1 MLKKL
6 GIIFGALFVLFFL
19 FNNILMPLYVRQSN
33 TVEVPNVVGMNFRDA
48 KQLIEDAGLEVKQG
62 ENRYDESIPIGQI
75 LDQNPPVGQMVKVGR
90 RIYLYPCGGEQLIEV
105 PKLNGR
111 SLRDAR
117 FTLEQ
122 RGLEIGEVVR
132 KFSNE
137 FTDDVIISQ
146 IIQPGSKVKRN
157 SKIALIV
164 SNGPEIG
171 SLRVPDLIGKTL
183 EEARK
188 IITDSKLK
196 VGKITYQASSDVT
209 PGKVL
214 DQYPKRDKSANET
227 TVVDLFISKKRVVE
241 IDEDIPEIDVET
253 DSDTETDTKPV
264 PQNPENDGNDN
275 QDQNDVK
282 EKKKETKKDTKKD
295 SKKDTKK
302 KVVPKPTDEEPKN
315 NN

>member
-19 FNNILMPLYVRQSN
+19 FNNILMPWYVRQSN

-48 KQLIEDAGLEVKQG
+48 KQVIEDAGLEVKQG
-62 ENRYDESIPIGQI
+62 ENRYDESKPIGQI
-75 LDQNPPVGQMVKVGR
+75 LDQNPPEGQMVKIGR

-122 RGLEIGEVVR
+122 RGLEIGDVVR

-137 FTDDVIISQ
+137 FQDDMIISQ

-171 SLRVPDLIGKTL
+171 SLRVPDLVGKTL

-188 IITDSKLK
+188 IITDAKLK

-241 IDEDIPEIDVET
+241 LDEDIPEIDVE
-253 DSDTETDTKPV
+253 DSDTDTENIKPT
-264 PQNPENDGNDN
+264 PQNPGDDGNDN
-275 QDQNDVK
+275 QQDQNDVK
-282 EKKKETKKDTKKD
+282 KDTKKETKKDTKKD
-295 SKKDTKK
+295 NKK
-302 KVVPKPTDEEPKN
+302 KIVPKPVGEEPKN
-315 NN
+315 GK

>member
-1 MLKKL
+1 
-6 GIIFGALFVLFFL
+6 
-19 FNNILMPLYVRQSN
+19 MPLYVKQSN

-48 KQLIEDAGLEVKQG
+48 KTLIEEAGLEVKQG
-62 ENRYDESIPIGQI
+62 ENRYDESKPIGMI
-75 LDQNPPVGQMVKVGR
+75 LDQNPPSGQMVKAGR

-105 PKLNGR
+105 PKLTGR
-111 SLRDAR
+111 TLRDAR

-122 RGLEIGEVVR
+122 RGLEIGDVVR

-137 FTDDVIISQ
+137 YQDEVIISQ

-157 SKIALIV
+157 SKIAMIV

-183 EEARK
+183 DEARK
-188 IITDSKLK
+188 LIIDSKLK

-214 DQYPKRDKSANET
+214 DQYPKKDKSANET

-241 IDEDIPEIDVET
+241 LDEEIPEIDVEDGNT
-253 DSDTETDTKPV
+253 DQENIKPT
-264 PQNPENDGNDN
+264 PQNPGNDN
-275 QDQNDVK
+275 DQQQDQNDTK
-282 EKKKETKKDTKKD
+282 EKKDTKKDTKKD
-295 SKKDTKK
+295 SKKDKK
-302 KVVPKPTDEEPKN
+302 KVVPKPIEGNNDTKN
-315 NN
+315 GN

>member
-1 MLKKL
+1 MIKKL
-6 GIIFGALFVLFFL
+6 AIIFGALLIIFFV
-19 FNNILMPLYVRQSN
+19 FNNVLMPLYVKQTD

-48 KQLIEDAGLEVKQG
+48 KQVIEEAGLEVMQG
-62 ENRYDESIPIGQI
+62 ENRYDESKPIGMI
-75 LDQNPPVGQMVKVGR
+75 LDQNPPAGLVVKDGR
-90 RIYLYPCGGEQLIEV
+90 RIYLYPCGGEQLIDV
-105 PKLNGR
+105 PKLTGR

-122 RGLEIGEVVR
+122 RGLEVGDVVS

-137 FTDDVIISQ
+137 FQDEMIISQ

-157 SKIALIV
+157 TKIALIV

-171 SLRVPDLIGKTL
+171 SLRVPDLVGKTL
-183 EEARK
+183 DEARK
-188 IITDSKLK
+188 IIIDAKLR

-241 IDEDIPEIDVET
+241 LEEELPELDL
-253 DSDTETDTKPV
+253 DAETDTENENTKPE
-264 PQNPENDGNDN
+264 PQNPEQENDGN
-275 QDQNDVK
+275 QTPTK
-282 EKKKETKKDTKKD
+282 EKKNSKKEKKDTKI
-295 SKKDTKK
+295 
-302 KVVPKPTDEEPKN
+302 VPKPVEEDDKSGN
-315 NN
+315 